1 MRAFCGHVLH
11 TRTDLLVYPTTMSF
25 YTNDYAAYYGGCQE
39 QSGVAESTVRND
51 NVAYA
56 MPSSADSE
64 TFSSSNGSLMMGPLR
79 PNCGASSKNSNISPR
94 SDAQGRDTHASAPQH
109 GIATV
114 GRSTRGTFDE
124 VRLGS
129 STKLPLLPVP
139 HQHTDT
145 YEQPLPPEA
154 LGARQLIDYI
164 FAPRA
169 PGRPHSALS
178 PPSVEAHPRPREVGW
193 PMPLPAEPV
202 NPSNGRRLVYFGQ
215 GLPPQFVLAEQKNRF
230 IAVVFKPVL
239 PPEAAAAVGAAP
251 KSADG
256 AAPPRFTS
264 FGTVLGYSDDNT
276 MIVWHDRSER
286 FASCISLSRIKTIHR
301 AAAMQCKHCGFVL
314 LKQELRE
321 HMSTHKKGSGVEYG
335 VFTDDEELGLLCG
348 DSGLMQKLTSP
359 RRLGEGA
366 QGVVDLMDVVQPT
379 GEELHQA
386 GPASAAYSFRSQ
398 HFSGAS
404 RLQKVVVKSMQ
415 FANGRMALEEYQKS
429 VRFMTVMQHPH
440 LVEYLAVQLKP
451 DHRTVRLCMPYYEEG
466 DVSAMIRD
474 FRGDHF
480 EESFICS
487 IALQL
492 SLALAFLHERNP
504 PIVHGDLKMENVMFY
519 NNKQQIVLMDL
530 DASREVMEGN
540 QEAVQSSLGTTAYMA
555 PETLKVERLMPSSD
569 MWSLG
574 VFLYVLTVLPD
585 FPMILNPNTQNLDL
599 LNADSWAT
607 PEDLRAME
615 SYSTSALSGGC
626 TSTASAGAGKGNR
639 GVTLGECVR
648 TNVTQKGFSNDLAQL
663 IVDLLSYNPLKR
675 PAAGVVGGRLTDIMT
690 KCLLEF

>member
-1 MRAFCGHVLH
+1 
-11 TRTDLLVYPTTMSF
+11 MSF
-25 YTNDYAAYYGGCQE
+25 YNNDYLACYGGRETQDE
-39 QSGVAESTVRND
+39 VVESAVRND
-51 NVAYA
+51 NAAYGNP
-56 MPSSADSE
+56 PSAFSE
-64 TFSSSNGSLMMGPLR
+64 SFSSSTDALRAQPAPAYGGQRPSAPFELQSEASPDGSAAVGL
-79 PNCGASSKNSNISPR
+79 
-94 SDAQGRDTHASAPQH
+94 SAPQ
-109 GIATV
+109 
-114 GRSTRGTFDE
+114 GTLDGA
-124 VRLGS
+124 RMSRPSDSILAS
-129 STKLPLLPVP
+129 LQ
-139 HQHTDT
+139 HRHTDT

-164 FAPRA
+164 FAPHA
-169 PGRPHSALS
+169 LGRPHSALS

-193 PMPLPAEPV
+193 PMPLLTEPINPAT
-202 NPSNGRRLVYFGQ
+202 GRRLVYFGQ
-215 GLPPQFVLAEQKNRF
+215 GLPPQLVLAEQKNRF

-239 PPEAAAAVGAAP
+239 PPSASAIVGGDPHSGDSAAP
-251 KSADG
+251 V
-256 AAPPRFTS
+256 RYTS

-286 FASCISLSRIKTIHR
+286 FASRISLSRIQTIHR

-314 LKQELRE
+314 LKLELRE

-348 DSGLMQKLTSP
+348 DSGLMQNLTSP
-359 RRLGEGA
+359 RRLGAGA
-366 QGVVDLMDVVQPT
+366 QGVVDLMDVIQPT
-379 GEELHQA
+379 SAELQQV
-386 GPASAAYSFRSQ
+386 GPASAVYNFRSQ
-398 HFSGAS
+398 HLSGTT
-404 RLQKVVVKSMQ
+404 RLQKVVVKSMH
-415 FANGRMALEEYQKS
+415 FASETLALEEYQKS

-440 LVEYLAVQLKP
+440 LVEYLAVQLLP
-451 DHRTVRLCMPYYEEG
+451 DHRSVCICMPYYEEG
-466 DVSAMIRD
+466 DVSAAIRD

-487 IALQL
+487 VALQL

-504 PIVHGDLKMENVMFY
+504 PIVHGDLKVENVMFY
-519 NNKQQIVLMDL
+519 NHRQQIVLMDL
-530 DASREVMEGN
+530 DASQEVFGGN

-607 PEDLRAME
+607 AEDLQAME
-615 SYSTSALSGGC
+615 SYSASALSGGRSNATSALSGQ
-626 TSTASAGAGKGNR
+626 GNR
-639 GVTLGECVR
+639 GMTLGDCVR
-648 TNVTQKGFSNDLAQL
+648 MNVMRKGFSDDLARL

-675 PAAGVVGGRLTDIMT
+675 PTADAVGGRLTDIMT
-690 KCLLEF
+690 KCLLDF

>member
-1 MRAFCGHVLH
+1 
-11 TRTDLLVYPTTMSF
+11 MSF
-25 YTNDYAAYYGGCQE
+25 YNTDYGGYYGAQAGPG
-39 QSGVAESTVRND
+39 GVAESAVRND
-51 NVAYA
+51 NAAYGNP
-56 MPSSADSE
+56 PSPGSE
-64 TFSSSNGSLMMGPLR
+64 SLTSSIDGPGMGLAHP
-79 PNCGASSKNSNISPR
+79 G
-94 SDAQGRDTHASAPQH
+94 HASPSNMSAAPQYDMQQRTTPSDQQQQQQQTAAPQY
-109 GIATV
+109 GSATV
-114 GRSTRGTFDE
+114 GRSGTQSTFDSL
-124 VRLGS
+124 RLGS
-129 STKLPLLPVP
+129 SVESPLVGLP
-139 HQHTDT
+139 HHHTDT

-178 PPSVEAHPRPREVGW
+178 PPSVEARPRPREIGW
-193 PMPLPAEPV
+193 PMPLPTEPV

-215 GLPPQFVLAEQKNRF
+215 GLQPQFVLAEQRNRF

-239 PPEAAAAVGAAP
+239 PPGAAAVVGAGPNLGDTSAP
-251 KSADG
+251 TG
-256 AAPPRFTS
+256 YTS

-286 FASCISLSRIKTIHR
+286 FASRISLSSIQMIHR

-314 LKQELRE
+314 LKLELRE

-348 DSGLMQKLTSP
+348 DSGLMQNLTSP
-359 RRLGEGA
+359 RHLGEGA
-366 QGVVDLMDVVQPT
+366 QGVVDLMDVMQPT
-379 GEELHQA
+379 SAELQQA
-386 GPASAAYSFRSQ
+386 GPTSAAYNFRSQ
-398 HFSGAS
+398 HLSGTT
-404 RLQKVVVKSMQ
+404 RLKKVVVKSMN
-415 FANGRMALEEYQKS
+415 FANGRTALEEYQKS

-451 DHRTVRLCMPYYEEG
+451 DHRTVRICMPFYEEG

-504 PIVHGDLKMENVMFY
+504 PIVHGDLKVENVMFY

-540 QEAVQSSLGTTAYMA
+540 QEAVHSSLGTTAYMA

-599 LNADSWAT
+599 LNADAWAT
-607 PEDLRAME
+607 LEDLRAME
-615 SYSTSALSGGC
+615 TYSTSALSGGR
-626 TSTASAGAGKGNR
+626 SNTAHEAGGAGNR
-639 GVTLGECVR
+639 GMTLGDCVR
-648 TNVTQKGFSNDLAQL
+648 ANVTRKGFSNDLAQL
-663 IVDLLSYNPLKR
+663 IVELLSYNPLKR
-675 PAAGVVGGRLTDIMT
+675 PTADAVGGRLTDIMT
-690 KCLLEF
+690 KCLLDY